1 MAAVVWVSVPI
12 VPVTA
17 SVKSAG
23 LLTVAVQERVAVCGV
38 EPKLTLEAMLQVSP
52 AGVEDD
58 ADRLM
63 VPVSP
68 LSASML
74 IVCVIGLPLFPLTVT
89 GVSGEMVKSTTW
101 KTMRVMCTRF
111 VLTESLASKRT
122 DVSPVPV
129 LVQVRVTVWGEDPKV
144 TGLGLEQ
151 VTPFGKLGDAL
162 KLTVPV

>member
-1 MAAVVWVSVPI
+1 MSVPI
-12 VPVTA
+12 VPVTV
-17 SVKSAG
+17 SVKLVR
-23 LLTVAVQERVAVCGV
+23 LLTVAVQESVAVCGV
-38 EPKLTLEAMLQVSP
+38 EPKVRLGAMLQVSP
-52 AGVEDD
+52 DGEEAE

-68 LSASML
+68 LSASMV

-89 GVSGEMVKSTTW
+89 GVSGEIVKSTTW
-101 KTMRVMCTRF
+101 KTMLVMCTRF
-111 VLTESLASKRT
+111 MLTESLASKRT

-144 TGLGLEQ
+144 SGLGLEQ
-151 VTPFGKLGDAL
+151 VTPFGNCGEAL

>member
-1 MAAVVWVSVPI
+1 MCESVPI
-12 VPVTA
+12 VPVTV
-17 SVKSAG
+17 SVKSVG

-38 EPKLTLEAMLQVSP
+38 EPNVTLGAMLQVSP

-58 ADRLM
+58 ADRLI

-68 LSASML
+68 LSASTV
-74 IVCVIGLPLFPLTVT
+74 IVCVIGLPLLPVTVT

-122 DVSPVPV
+122 EVSPIPV

-144 TGLGLEQ
+144 SGLGLEQ
-151 VTPFGKLGDAL
+151 VTPFGNCGEAL
-162 KLTVPV
+162 KLMVPV